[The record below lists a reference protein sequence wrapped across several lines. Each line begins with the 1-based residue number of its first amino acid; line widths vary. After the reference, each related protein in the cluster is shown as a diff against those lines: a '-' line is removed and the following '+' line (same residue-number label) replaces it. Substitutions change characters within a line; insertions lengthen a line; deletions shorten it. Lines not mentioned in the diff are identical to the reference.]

1 MTTVWKDRRV
11 RAVAVLLLV
20 GAAVAVVPSVA
31 DDGDNAARVARMYE
45 DYRERSFAGIPDLEV
60 GRAVA
65 YADSLEETPIE
76 TDDVVWLDV
85 RDPRER
91 RISTL
96 PEAIDR
102 STYEERRDALA
113 GRPVIVFCTVGYR
126 SGLAARDLRRQG
138 IEAHN
143 LAGGILAWA
152 HADRTVVDG
161 RTGEPTRR
169 VHVFGWR
176 WNLLP
181 EGWTAVW

>member
-1 MTTVWKDRRV
+1 MTFWKDRTV
-11 RAVAVLLLV
+11 RAMAALLV
-20 GAAVAVVPSVA
+20 VVAAGAVVPSLA
-31 DDGDNAARVARMYE
+31 GDGDNAARVAQMYE
-45 DYRERSFAGIPDLEV
+45 DYRERSFASIPDLEV
-60 GRAVA
+60 ERAVA
-65 YADSLEETPIE
+65 YADSLEATDAAA
-76 TDDVVWLDV
+76 DDVVWIDV

-91 RISTL
+91 RISTI
-96 PEAIDR
+96 PGAIDR
-102 STYEERRDALA
+102 STYEERRDDLE

-138 IEAHN
+138 VEAHN

-181 EGWTAVW
+181 EGWKAVW